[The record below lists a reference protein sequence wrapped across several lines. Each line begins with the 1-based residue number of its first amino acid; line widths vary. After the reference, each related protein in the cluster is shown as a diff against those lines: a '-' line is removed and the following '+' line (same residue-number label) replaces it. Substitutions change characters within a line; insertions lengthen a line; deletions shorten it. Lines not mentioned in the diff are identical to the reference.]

1 MVSLNFGDVGPLPH
15 VIMGENPFRL
25 SGHLGPL
32 TDLPAFSCLMIKWCS
47 MHILNLG
54 VSLWVCGSVMKSMIE
69 DYDFWGDRSNVSGDD
84 LLALAYER
92 FRSWAR
98 ERKIAPLVFS

>member
-1 MVSLNFGDVGPLPH
+1 MR
-15 VIMGENPFRL
+15 ENPLRL

-32 TDLPAFSCLMIKWCS
+32 TGLPAFSYLMIKWCS

-54 VSLWVCGSVMKSMIE
+54 VSLWVCGSVMKAMIE

-98 ERKIAPLVFS
+98 ERKIGPLDFFQQLFPTRLLF